1 MRDAAGADPDMA
13 EQWRTN
19 QNQRYLAFRT
29 LAEILAAK
37 KALRPGL
44 TVQHAADLNVMQRN
58 RRR

>member
-37 KALRPGL
+37 
-44 TVQHAADLNVMQRN
+44 
-58 RRR
+58 RRCARA